1 MASSSTIS
9 SSEQQQQQ
17 LQQQRAMEAYK
28 VLTNFGA
35 LEMGLVLGSD
45 WVLNVHDGVSVV
57 CNPPIN
63 TLSKVMVFCILN
75 YSDL

>member
-1 MASSSTIS
+1 
-9 SSEQQQQQ
+9 
-17 LQQQRAMEAYK
+17 MEAYK

-75 YSDL
+75 YSVL